1 MKILK
6 DLSLIKY
13 GITGIFITIFHTI
26 IFVFLSNYFSRV
38 LIILILEPSAYALK
52 FTIYKLWV
60 FKKGKVNIY
69 NYIMHITPLYF
80 IAIFITKI
88 TEGLEN
94 IKYVILMLILINGLI
109 GYLWGKYLYSSK
121 NKIFK
126 FK

>member
-52 FTIYKLWV
+52 FTIYFRRESGSGNAV
-60 FKKGKVNIY
+60 RF
-69 NYIMHITPLYF
+69 HS
-80 IAIFITKI
+80 
-88 TEGLEN
+88 
-94 IKYVILMLILINGLI
+94 
-109 GYLWGKYLYSSK
+109 YSSY
-121 NKIFK
+121 FMSATEVTV
-126 FK
+126 